1 MGLKIKSFFIYL
13 LLVGCSNTVTL
24 ESNDPGNI
32 GNQVPVNFDIQASV
46 VSGPYEGRTVLNNVR
61 NSFLE
66 VQIPLGMNS
75 FVPVGF
81 FQSSSLNIQG
91 QVTTDVDTFKT
102 LRINVPYSY
111 VLRGVNSP
119 TTTQLPNGES
129 LIPYFQNVSSV
140 PSTSFNLDPQGQ
152 VLVHLYSSPPNF
164 GVFIQTPF
172 ELSSSR
178 PYQVNLGNSF
188 TQIGSVSTHA
198 HLNNLNG
205 GLFLFISLPQ

>member
-1 MGLKIKSFFIYL
+1 MGLKFKSFFIYL
-13 LLVGCSNTVTL
+13 LLVGCSNTVTSG
-24 ESNDPGNI
+24 SNDPGNV

-46 VSGPYEGRTVLNNVR
+46 VSGPFEGRTVLNNVR
-61 NSFLE
+61 NSYLE
-66 VQIPLGMNS
+66 VQIPIGMNS
-75 FVPVGF
+75 FVPVGT
-81 FQSSSLNIQG
+81 FQSTSLNISG
-91 QVTTDVDTFKT
+91 QVTADIDTFKT
-102 LRINVPYSY
+102 LRLSVPYSY
-111 VLRGVNSP
+111 ILRGVNSSAR
-119 TTTQLPNGES
+119 TQLPNGES

-140 PSTSFNLDPQGQ
+140 PSTTFNLDPQGQ
-152 VLVHLYSSPPNF
+152 VSVHLYSSPPNF
-164 GVFIQTPF
+164 GVFLQTPF